1 MIKKGDLKLYAKYL
15 SPNGMGVSSK
25 NLRLFAH
32 SLLTDILNDVDVI
45 VLGISGEKLNDKGRR
60 NWYMWLII
68 TLFFDMDSKGP

>member
-1 MIKKGDLKLYAKYL
+1 MQSICHQIVWR
-15 SPNGMGVSSK
+15 VSSK

-32 SLLTDILNDVDVI
+32 SLLADILNDLDVI
-45 VLGISGEKLNDKGRR
+45 VLGISGEKLNDTGRR